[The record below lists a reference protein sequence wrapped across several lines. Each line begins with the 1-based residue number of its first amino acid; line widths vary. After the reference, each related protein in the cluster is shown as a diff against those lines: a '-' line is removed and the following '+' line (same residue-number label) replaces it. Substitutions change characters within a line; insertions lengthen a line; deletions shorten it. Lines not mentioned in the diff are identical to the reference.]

1 MKKAS
6 GKIFAVMLVS
16 VLLFM
21 FCGFTV
27 SVNAGGI
34 FGFDSGDH
42 GRRSCRRTDSDRRNS
57 TCSLTQEK
65 TRLKT
70 IG

>member
-27 SVNAGGI
+27 SVNAEQ
-34 FGFDSGDH
+34 SYLQ
-42 GRRSCRRTDSDRRNS
+42 RAENS
-57 TCSLTQEK
+57 LN
-65 TRLKT
+65 
-70 IG
+70 